1 MAHSDRQT
9 LLIEVTSLLAQQI
22 QMKIQPDISHLC
34 YLSQVYRCNDA
45 DSTMLRALIKS
56 LDVPYLERCLG
67 RILPNITIT
76 SPLRVLGK
84 RVTLYKRALPAE
96 AQARVAADSLVARYL
111 SWVARNPRRRAA
123 ALAESDRHVV
133 LFVPEGSE
141 FDPEEAWREFVAF
154 VFSGEELVRTFIA
167 MLNSIQLSARGF
179 GVPEF
184 PILSEDQQLIVLA
197 WLLRCVQSVDKRLR
211 GREIKMTELEASL
224 SNMSSKER
232 ERIERGI
239 RKLQDKQDWALAI
252 LSRQGSEMSRTID
265 DLSQSSCYRRRTC
278 YAASPA

>member
-1 MAHSDRQT
+1 M
-9 LLIEVTSLLAQQI
+9 E
-22 QMKIQPDISHLC
+22 
-34 YLSQVYRCNDA
+34 CNDA

-96 AQARVAADSLVARYL
+96 AQARVAADCLVARYL

-211 GREIKMTELEASL
+211 GR
-224 SNMSSKER
+224 
-232 ERIERGI
+232 GI
-239 RKLQDKQDWALAI
+239 
-252 LSRQGSEMSRTID
+252 
-265 DLSQSSCYRRRTC
+265 Y
-278 YAASPA
+278 